1 MYMCTFPSII
11 FDVTILPVVVAVVNI
26 ILRPIMWFYAFPF
39 LADALNKNLKSPP
52 PCIFP
57 FLPFEIALINSSTIS
72 AQMLDVEPAQNVTRP
87 ISPCLGGAAS
97 ERPKGA
103 RAAATDRQ
111 TGLSALLTSGS
122 VGGEA
127 PSRPPHLDPARGQGF
142 SCPGPA
148 QPICN

>member
-1 MYMCTFPSII
+1 MYICVPFQII
-11 FDVTILPVVVAVVNI
+11 CRVFDAAILLVVVTVVNI
-26 ILRPIMWFYAFPF
+26 ILRPIMWFYTLPF
-39 LADALNKNLKSPP
+39 LADALNKNLKSTT

-103 RAAATDRQ
+103 RAAATDRR
-111 TGLSALLTSGS
+111 TGLSALDLGVCWGRSPLETTTSGS
-122 VGGEA
+122 
-127 PSRPPHLDPARGQGF
+127 
-142 SCPGPA
+142 C
-148 QPICN
+148 